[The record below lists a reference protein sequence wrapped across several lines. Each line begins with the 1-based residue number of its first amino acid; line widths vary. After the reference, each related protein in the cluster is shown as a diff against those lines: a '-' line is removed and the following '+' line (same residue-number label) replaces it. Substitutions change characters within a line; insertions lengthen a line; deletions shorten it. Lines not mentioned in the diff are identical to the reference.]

1 MPCEVAGDV
10 RLRCYD
16 VRVTSRPARASTS
29 SRAKPTRRSVSR
41 VEQHSAGR
49 SAGFLLWHA
58 SLRWQRRITE
68 VLSPMGITHVQ
79 FALVST
85 VWWLGKDGYP
95 PRQREVAEH
104 AGIDPAMTSQVMA
117 VLIERG
123 WVVRGIDPVDARASR
138 LYVTDSG
145 REVAERAVVA
155 LDKAEA
161 EFFGPAGDREL
172 TLEML
177 RTLAGR
183 DEFGRNRDA

>member
-1 MPCEVAGDV
+1 VARYDGDV
-10 RLRCYD
+10 
-16 VRVTSRPARASTS
+16 TTRPAKVPVS
-29 SRAKPTRRSVSR
+29 SRAKPARSSLSR

-58 SLRWQRRITE
+58 SLRWQRRIAD

-85 VWWLGKDGYP
+85 VWWLGKDGFP

-123 WVVRGIDPVDARASR
+123 WVVRGIDPMDARASR

-145 REVAERAVVA
+145 REVAERAVIA
-155 LDKAEA
+155 LDKAERA
-161 EFFGPAGDREL
+161 FFGPAGDREL

-177 RTLAGR
+177 RALAGR
-183 DEFGRNRDA
+183 DESGRNREA